1 MRISKHA
8 LDRFVDRASINRSHA
23 YKILRAIRPK
33 DVATILRVSQD
44 ARIDIG
50 YECIAVCLKG
60 TVVTVRKRKYK

>member
-8 LDRFVDRASINRSHA
+8 LDRFVDRASISRSHA
-23 YKILRAIRPK
+23 YKILKAIRPK

-50 YECIAVCLKG
+50 YNCICICKNN
-60 TVVTVRKRKYK
+60 TIITVRKRKYK